1 VKRKLIILLAFY
13 HATILDKRCIQL
25 ERVSLVTVISFYD
38 GYPSHANKAGFG
50 CWNPWPCAKPHK
62 IRMDHE
68 RKLAPTRDLDW
79 D

>member
-1 VKRKLIILLAFY
+1 MNKASY
-13 HATILDKRCIQL
+13 HATILDKDVIQL
-25 ERVSLVTVISFYD
+25 ERVSYYSYSFYD
-38 GYPSHANKAGFG
+38 RYPSHANKAGFD